1 MKFSLMICRRGMKMW
16 ARRPEWPFRIVGKR
30 ESLRKFVPRRRQ
42 LQHRKREWRKVVDA
56 ARTVTLNGGR
66 RYGKVDAAR
75 SAAIT
80 QGDA

>member
-1 MKFSLMICRRGMKMW
+1 MKVW
-16 ARRPEWPFRIVGKR
+16 ARLHKWPFRIVLER
-30 ESLRKFVPRRRQ
+30 QSLRNLVPRRRQ